1 MYKKMVTNRMIKN
14 NKRKKENVKF
24 IIKRL
29 KKTNQ
34 KRIFVKNIQNNNIIK
49 VKNTNVDSQE
59 NSNIKT

>member
-1 MYKKMVTNRMIKN
+1 MYNKIVTNRMRKN

-49 VKNTNVDSQE
+49 AKNTNVDSQE
-59 NSNIKT
+59 NSNLKT